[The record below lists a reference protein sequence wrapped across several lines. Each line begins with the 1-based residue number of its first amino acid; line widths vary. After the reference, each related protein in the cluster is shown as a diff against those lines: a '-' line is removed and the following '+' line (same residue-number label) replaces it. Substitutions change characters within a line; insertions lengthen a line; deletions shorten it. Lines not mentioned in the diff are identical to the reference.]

1 MSDLL
6 NFETEKLG
14 SMEVYDVRIQKV
26 VGDMT
31 DPYTASTVAYVD
43 HKVNEL
49 QNILLGGAGA
59 AFDTLKEI
67 ETFFKSADENIAASI
82 VSQISSETDE
92 RKAQDALN
100 NSNLSAEISRAQ
112 SAENALSGRID
123 SEVSTRSTV
132 TTVLAERLN
141 ALDKHVILGDPAA
154 GDLGLLERMDDAETL
169 NSDLYGQIYG
179 TVNEGV
185 ETPGL
190 NTKLAMVNSR
200 IDDLKTD
207 SIQEGTNQYFTAD
220 RAKAAVEDDY
230 KALIQAEKDE
240 RIGMDATKAG
250 LGSVNAFTAV
260 NTFQAGLNATDV
272 IVGNELRL
280 NLDSSVDRYLY
291 FSTNWRM
298 SGNPEG
304 TRLVFEHRKN
314 GVWKQAIPFIVA

>member
-1 MSDLL
+1 MSDPL

-26 VGDMT
+26 VADMT

-49 QNILLGGAGA
+49 QNNLLGGASG

-67 ETFFKSADENIAASI
+67 ETYFKSADENIAASI

-123 SEVSTRSTV
+123 SEASARAVV
-132 TTVLAERLN
+132 DTVLAERLN
-141 ALDKHVILGDPAA
+141 ALDKHVSLGDPET

-169 NSDLYGQIYG
+169 NTDLYGQIYG

-185 ETPGL
+185 ESPGL
-190 NTKLAMVNSR
+190 NTKLAMVNTR

-207 SIQEGTNQYFTAD
+207 SIQEGTNLYFTAD